1 MLTEVKVKV
10 SRVID
15 SKTRKRTETYLTE
28 ADVFAQAEIA
38 VMTLLEQQTEEGL
51 VEDFEI
57 QSLRISPIK
66 EICTQYQ
73 GEETFV
79 ITLKDIFVDDN
90 GNEKFLRYKVLL
102 WADSL
107 SQANARANEL
117 SHQGYSMLVEGI
129 KQTDYEYLTPQENEN
144 YS

>member
-1 MLTEVKVKV
+1 MLTEVKVRV

-79 ITLKDIFVDDN
+79 ITLKDIFIDDN
-90 GNEKFLRYKVLL
+90 GNEKYLRYKVLL

-107 SQANARANEL
+107 SQANARAGEL

-129 KQTDYEYLTPQENEN
+129 KQAEYEYLTPQENEN
-144 YS
+144 

>member
-51 VEDFEI
+51 VEDCEI

>member
-38 VMTLLEQQTEEGL
+38 VMTLLEQQTEDGL
-51 VEDFEI
+51 VENFEI

-129 KQTDYEYLTPQENEN
+129 KQADYEYLTSE
-144 YS
+144 